1 MAPAVAAAL
10 LLLLTAAGSML
21 GPVTCSSSSS
31 SPSPLPATERGAVF
45 DAAVAQLA
53 TPAFDLYV
61 LAQSW
66 QPEFCAGKPLP
77 GCAAPRPFWRSHF
90 TLHGLWPERERGSP
104 PSFCAGE
111 AFDER
116 RVEQALGLDTLVEF
130 WPNVK
135 APEGS
140 DDYAGFWKHEWTRH
154 GTCSGLAQVDFF
166 AHAVALVRNDSLAP
180 TPELIQKNVGGSVS
194 ATSLRAAFALPGDY
208 DESAGASV
216 AAALKCVHGDALSQ
230 VFTCWEKNTA
240 NEPVTRR
247 ACPDHI
253 IREDTC
259 FKTTVRIPAFPNA

>member
-1 MAPAVAAAL
+1 MAPALASAL
-10 LLLLTAAGSML
+10 LLVVAAVVLVSAAPAPPASA
-21 GPVTCSSSSS
+21 GP
-31 SPSPLPATERGAVF
+31 ARGAVF

-53 TPAFDLYV
+53 PTAPAFDLYV

-77 GCAAPRPFWRSHF
+77 GCASPRPFWRSHF

-111 AFDER
+111 PFDEKS
-116 RVEQALGLDTLVEF
+116 VEEALGMDALVEF

-135 APEGS
+135 AQEGTA
-140 DDYAGFWKHEWTRH
+140 DYPGFWKHEWTRH
-154 GTCSGLAQVDFF
+154 GTCSGLKQVDFF
-166 AHAVALVRNDSLAP
+166 AHAVALVRNESLAP

-194 ATSLRAAFALPGDY
+194 TTSLRAAFALPYGQEQPND
-208 DESAGASV
+208 AGVTA

-230 VFTCWEKNTA
+230 VFTCWQKNAA
-240 NEPVTRR
+240 NEPVSRR
-247 ACPDHI
+247 TCPDHI

-259 FKTTVRIPAFPNA
+259 FKTAVRIPAFPNA